1 MSENNGTANATKR
14 VNVIFPQQVYDTLQK
29 LAKMQNITISQA
41 LRQAINISD
50 LIVSAD
56 KDEKARILIDRG
68 GKTQEL
74 KLVR

>member
-1 MSENNGTANATKR
+1 MASNNGTSGATKR
-14 VNVIFPQQVYDTLQK
+14 VNVIFPQPVYDTLQK
-29 LAKMQNITISQA
+29 LAKMQNISISQA

-56 KDEKARILIDRG
+56 KDEKARILINRG

>member
-1 MSENNGTANATKR
+1 MADNNGTQNATKR
-14 VNVIFPQQVYDTLQK
+14 VNVIFPQEVYDTLQN

-41 LRQAINISD
+41 LRQAINISN
-50 LIVSAD
+50 LIVNAD

>member
-1 MSENNGTANATKR
+1 MSDNNGSNGATKR
-14 VNVIFPQQVYDTLQK
+14 VNVIFPQPVYETLQK
-29 LAKMQNITISQA
+29 LAKMQNLTISQA

-56 KDEKARILIDRG
+56 DKKARILIDRD

>member
-1 MSENNGTANATKR
+1 MPDQEDKR
-14 VNVIFPQQVYDTLQK
+14 VNVIFSPQQYETLEK
-29 LAKMQNITISQA
+29 IAKAQNISISQA

-56 KDEKARILIDRG
+56 QDPNSRVLVERN

-74 KLVR
+74 KLVG

>member
-1 MSENNGTANATKR
+1 MSDNNGTNGATRR

-29 LAKMQNITISQA
+29 LAKMQNLTISQA

-56 KDEKARILIDRG
+56 KDEKARILIDRD

-74 KLVR
+74 KIVR

>member
-1 MSENNGTANATKR
+1 MSDNNGSNGSTKR
-14 VNVIFPQQVYDTLQK
+14 VNVIFPQPVYDTLQK
-29 LAKMQNITISQA
+29 LAKMQNLTISQA

-56 KDEKARILIDRG
+56 DKKARILIDHD

>member
-1 MSENNGTANATKR
+1 MSENNGANGATKR
-14 VNVIFPQQVYDTLQK
+14 VNVIFPQPVYDTLQK

-50 LIVSAD
+50 LIVSAEQ
-56 KDEKARILIDRG
+56 DEKARILINRK

>member
-1 MSENNGTANATKR
+1 MSENNGAGGGTKR
-14 VNVIFPQQVYDTLQK
+14 VNVIFPQPVYDTLQK
-29 LAKMQNITISQA
+29 LAKMQNLTISQA

>member
-1 MSENNGTANATKR
+1 MSENNGASGGTKR
-14 VNVIFPQQVYDTLQK
+14 VNVIFPQPVYDTLQK
-29 LAKMQNITISQA
+29 LAKMQNLTISQA

>member
-1 MSENNGTANATKR
+1 MSENNGAGGATKR
-14 VNVIFPQQVYDTLQK
+14 VNVIFPQPVYDTLQK
-29 LAKMQNITISQA
+29 LAKMQNLTISQA

-74 KLVR
+74 KIVR